1 MLDKKWTISSPIKK
15 MNNFVF
21 YDSNLKFDIFNINLD
36 RIIKKE
42 GKSIIKLLK
51 SELIRSRGSKAKK
64 KKTYNTTFVGKNFL
78 LEMKFFII

>member
-1 MLDKKWTISSPIKK
+1 

-64 KKTYNTTFVGKNFL
+64 KRPTTQHLWVRISYWK
-78 LEMKFFII
+78 